1 MTQQEL
7 LEQRFDTGR
16 QLTQLRKEN
25 GLTQAQLAALCG
37 VQTSTIVR
45 VETGKF
51 AATLDVLSKI
61 CQAFNVKVG
70 FTKI

>member
-7 LEQRFDTGR
+7 LEQRIDTGR

-25 GLTQAQLAALCG
+25 GLTQAQLAAISG

-51 AATLDVLSKI
+51 AVTLDVLSKI
-61 CQAFNVKVG
+61 CRALNVKIG
-70 FTKI
+70 FDKI